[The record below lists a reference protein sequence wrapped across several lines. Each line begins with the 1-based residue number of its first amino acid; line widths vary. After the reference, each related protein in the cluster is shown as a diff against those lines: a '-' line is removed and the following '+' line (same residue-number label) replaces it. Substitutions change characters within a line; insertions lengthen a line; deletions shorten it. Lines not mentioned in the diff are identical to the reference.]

1 MEREVRLLWT
11 GGWDSTFRLL
21 CLSREEGLTIRPLYI
36 RDHARKGMVYELGAM
51 CEILPEVRAIA
62 KARVLDVE
70 LYDRSAILRDYPDEW
85 ISAAYARLAEQY
97 RLGYQYEL
105 FALLCKGLGVRAECS
120 VEDSERSKA
129 KAVLDAQCRLVPCE
143 DVPLGGAMRQRV
155 EPSGKDTDGEIVFG
169 CLDLGSLG
177 VSKSAAQRLSREM
190 GWMPIMRK
198 TWFCHTPV
206 NGRPCGLCNPCK
218 DAWAEGM
225 GWRLPPSAHLRR
237 CREAVLAALR
247 RARRA

>member
-1 MEREVRLLWT
+1 MQLLWT
-11 GGWDSTFRLL
+11 GGWDYTFRLL
-21 CLSREEGLTIRPLYI
+21 QLSQVEGLTIRPIYV
-36 RDHARKGMVYELGAM
+36 RDHGRPSMAHELSAM
-51 CEILPEVRAIA
+51 CAILPQVRDIA
-62 KARVLDVE
+62 RARVLDVD
-70 LYDRSAILRDYPDEW
+70 LYDRGAIASCFPNDA
-85 ISAAYARLAEQY
+85 ISEAYGRLADEFE
-97 RLGYQYEL
+97 LGYQYEM
-105 FALLCKGLGVRAECS
+105 FALLCEGLDMRAECA
-120 VEDSERSKA
+120 VEDSPRSKA
-129 KAVLDAQCRLVPCE
+129 KRAIDAQCQLVPCDE
-143 DVPLGGAMRQRV
+143 D
-155 EPSGKDTDGEIVFG
+155 PSGSGSLRVIPKGESSDAAIVFG
-169 CLDLGSLG
+169 RLDFGMLG
-177 VSKSAAQRLSREM
+177 VSKVEARRVSRKM